1 MILGVI
7 GCGKMAKAI
16 VSGIYDK
23 EPRPYATLLVN
34 DIDDGQAK
42 LFVDLFQAQR
52 GDQLE
57 VVGQSDIVLLA
68 VKPHQIGE
76 VLRNTAQAWKP
87 GQLLISVAAG
97 AKTGFIQSCLPP
109 DGKVVRIMPNLPAL
123 VGEGITAI
131 AAGEGASEEDLIQVE
146 KLLSGL
152 GRTVRTDEKHMDAI
166 TAVSGSGP
174 AYVMM
179 VVEAY

>member
-87 GQLLISVAAG
+87 GQLLIS
-97 AKTGFIQSCLPP
+97 AKNPVHQQEEVNGEKGSSQ
-109 DGKVVRIMPNLPAL
+109 VR
-123 VGEGITAI
+123 
-131 AAGEGASEEDLIQVE
+131 
-146 KLLSGL
+146 
-152 GRTVRTDEKHMDAI
+152 
-166 TAVSGSGP
+166 
-174 AYVMM
+174 
-179 VVEAY
+179 